1 MPKLIVL
8 PLIGLLTA
16 AAAPANSPAS
26 AVAQQAA
33 ASAAAQPAAGLS
45 GAKAPAAE
53 EKKICRQIEVSGSR
67 MSKRAC
73 LTAKEWKQVEDDL
86 PQ

>member
-8 PLIGLLTA
+8 PSIGLLTV

-26 AVAQQAA
+26 AVAQQVAT
-33 ASAAAQPAAGLS
+33 SAQPVADLS
-45 GAKAPAAE
+45 GGKAPPAV
-53 EKKICRQIEVSGSR
+53 EKKICKQIEVSGSR

-86 PQ
+86 PR

>member
-1 MPKLIVL
+1 MTKLIVL
-8 PLIGLLTA
+8 PFVGLLTV

-26 AVAQQAA
+26 AVAQQVA
-33 ASAAAQPAAGLS
+33 ASSAQSGADLS
-45 GAKAPAAE
+45 GGKAPAAE

-86 PQ
+86 PR